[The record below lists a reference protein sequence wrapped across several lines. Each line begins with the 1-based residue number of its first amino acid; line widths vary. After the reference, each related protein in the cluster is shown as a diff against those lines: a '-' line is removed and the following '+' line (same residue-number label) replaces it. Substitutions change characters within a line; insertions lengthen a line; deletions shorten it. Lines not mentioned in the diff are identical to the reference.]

1 MSKVKNHVIIVV
13 SDNGGHDMKT
23 IIEQY
28 GVLLG
33 VLTMIGI
40 EISPIKINPFT
51 WLGKICGKLLGIDD
65 LNKKI
70 TKVDEKVDIN
80 ERDRIRYEILQ
91 FSGSLRNGLT
101 RTGNDYQHI
110 EELYQKYH
118 EVLKAN
124 SYITSEIE
132 FIRSCKNT
140 VVDKKKNKNI

>member
-1 MSKVKNHVIIVV
+1 
-13 SDNGGHDMKT
+13 MKT

-33 VLTMIGI
+33 VLAMIGI

-101 RTGNDYQHI
+101 RTDNDYTHI
-110 EELYQKYH
+110 EELYDKYH
-118 EVLKAN
+118 NQLKAN

-132 FIRSCKNT
+132 FIRSCRNT
-140 VVDKKKNKNI
+140 VVDKKKNKSV

>member
-1 MSKVKNHVIIVV
+1 M
-13 SDNGGHDMKT
+13 SDNGGHSMIKT

-33 VLTMIGI
+33 VLAMIGI

-101 RTGNDYQHI
+101 RTDNDYTHI
-110 EELYQKYH
+110 EELYEKYH
-118 EVLKAN
+118 NQLNAN

-132 FIRSCKNT
+132 FIRSCRNT
-140 VVDKKKNKNI
+140 VVDKKKNKSV

>member
-1 MSKVKNHVIIVV
+1 
-13 SDNGGHDMKT
+13 MKT

-33 VLTMIGI
+33 VLAMIGI

-91 FSGSLRNGLT
+91 FSGSLRNGLK
-101 RTGNDYQHI
+101 RTEYDYQHI

>member
-1 MSKVKNHVIIVV
+1 M
-13 SDNGGHDMKT
+13 SDNGGHDMIQK

-33 VLTMIGI
+33 VLAMIGI

-51 WLGKICGKLLGIDD
+51 WLGKICGKLLGIET
-65 LNKKI
+65 LSKQIK
-70 TKVDEKVDIN
+70 KVDEKVDIN

-101 RTGNDYQHI
+101 RTDNDYTHI
-110 EELYQKYH
+110 EELYDKYH
-118 EVLKAN
+118 NQLKAN

-132 FIRSCKNT
+132 FIRSCRNT
-140 VVDKKKNKNI
+140 VVDKKKNKSV

>member
-1 MSKVKNHVIIVV
+1 MTEFIK
-13 SDNGGHDMKT
+13 
-23 IIEQY
+23 QF

-33 VLTMIGI
+33 VLAMIGI

-51 WLGKICGKLLGIDD
+51 WLGKIFRKLLGIDELD
-65 LNKKI
+65 KKI
-70 TKVDEKVDIN
+70 TKIDEKVDIN